1 MSQRILIVGAG
12 AVGLVY
18 ARHLELGGA
27 EVALYVKEKYA
38 AEAQAGF
45 TLYPLNARKGTR
57 ARLEGCAVL
66 TSPVEVAEQSWD
78 QVWLC
83 ISSTALR
90 GAWLDPFLEALG
102 EDTTL
107 VCLQPGL
114 DSMSYLGER
123 FPLERLVMGMIGL
136 ISYQAPLPG
145 YEEPAEPGVA
155 YWFPPLSPS
164 PFSGPKPRRDA
175 VVAGLRAGGCPA
187 KAVEDAS
194 VSGALGSAVLMPHL
208 CALEHCDWKMD
219 ALRKSDALAAAS
231 AASQEALEIV
241 RVEAGRARPC
251 LRHAVRPFVLRLV
264 ISAAPSL
271 LPLPFED
278 YMRYHFTKVGD
289 QTRFMM
295 GRYIERGRAL
305 DLPVRALESLLAKLP
320 ELATVAG

>member
-1 MSQRILIVGAG
+1 MTQRVLIVGAG

-18 ARHLELGGA
+18 ARHLQLGGA
-27 EVALYVKEKYA
+27 EVSLYTKEKYA
-38 AEAQAGF
+38 AQARSGY

-57 ARLEGCAVL
+57 ARLEGCPVL
-66 TSPVEVAEQSWD
+66 TSPAEVAAGAWD

-90 GAWLDPFLEALG
+90 GAWLEPFLAALG

-114 DSMSYLGER
+114 DSMTYLGER
-123 FPLERLVMGMIGL
+123 FPLERVVMGMIGL
-136 ISYQAPLPG
+136 ISYQAPLPDH
-145 YEEPAEPGVA
+145 EEPAEPGVA

-164 PFSGPKPRRDA
+164 PFSGPKQRRDV
-175 VVAGLRAGGCPA
+175 VVAALRAGGCPA
-187 KAVEDAS
+187 KGVEDAS

-208 CALEHCDWKMD
+208 CALEDAGWKLA
-219 ALRKSDALAAAS
+219 ALRQSDALVTAS
-231 AASQEALEIV
+231 AASQQALEIV
-241 RVEAGRARPC
+241 RVEAERSRPC

-295 GRYIERGRAL
+295 ERYIERGRAL
-305 DLPVRALESLLAKLP
+305 DLPVDQLEALLARLP
-320 ELATVAG
+320 ELATAAS